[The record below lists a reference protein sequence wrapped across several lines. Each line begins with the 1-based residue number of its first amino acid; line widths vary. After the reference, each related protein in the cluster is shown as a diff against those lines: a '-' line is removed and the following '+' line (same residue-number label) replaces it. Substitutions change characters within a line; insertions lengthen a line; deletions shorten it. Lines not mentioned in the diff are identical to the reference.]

1 MKKSQKA
8 DAEQIAETVPDVFV
22 PGQKQIETLALRLM
36 PEIKRYFADEQIQRE
51 FTEWQEKQKTAE

>member
-22 PGQKQIETLALRLM
+22 PSQKQIETLALRLM
-36 PEIKRYFADEQIQRE
+36 PEIKRYFSDEQIQRE
-51 FTEWQEKQKTAE
+51 FIEWQEKQKAAE